1 MIKWIISPE
10 PQRNLLSRIII
21 IEYKN
26 LDEHVLNGQ
35 IYADAIFMWRHHFP
49 SLLVNWVCW
58 PIGNLKACVYIE
70 TWKYRTCDWDWKI
83 PIAYYI
89 GELTQLTNRQSEFS
103 QSQKRA
109 FKGLIWEVSNHKAR
123 SEVDFGL
130 ISHYIYLKIFI
141 YV

>member
-1 MIKWIISPE
+1 MIFSMHIVFSIP
-10 PQRNLLSRIII
+10 I
-21 IEYKN
+21 
-26 LDEHVLNGQ
+26 GQ
-35 IYADAIFMWRHHFP
+35 L
-49 SLLVNWVCW
+49 SLLTNRQ
-58 PIGNLKACVYIE
+58 PEGCVYIE
-70 TWKYRTCDWDWKI
+70 TWKYGTCDWDWKI